1 MGTVRTVQ
9 PISRCQHC
17 GTPLTPVAAT
27 GRTRIYCRPAC
38 RKAAYEQRRAKKPD
52 ATRIKV
58 VERVVVETRPGHLI
72 TDCADRVT
80 DSQHAVEYVIDN
92 LTALARIHHWTRDP
106 RWQGVLRAV
115 DDLNTAIAIAK
126 AEAEK
131 PWRPGPVR
139 RRLPRQQS

>member
-1 MGTVRTVQ
+1 MGMVRTVQ

-17 GTPLTPVAAT
+17 GAPLPPAAAT

-38 RKAAYEQRRAKKPD
+38 RKAAYEQRRAKKPG
-52 ATRIKV
+52 AVRVQV
-58 VERVVVETRPGHLI
+58 VERVVVETRRGHLI

-106 RWQGVLRAV
+106 RWRGVLRAV
-115 DDLNTAIAIAK
+115 DDLNTAIADH
-126 AEAEK
+126 ERHT
-131 PWRPGPVR
+131 PTPR
-139 RRLPRQQS
+139 R